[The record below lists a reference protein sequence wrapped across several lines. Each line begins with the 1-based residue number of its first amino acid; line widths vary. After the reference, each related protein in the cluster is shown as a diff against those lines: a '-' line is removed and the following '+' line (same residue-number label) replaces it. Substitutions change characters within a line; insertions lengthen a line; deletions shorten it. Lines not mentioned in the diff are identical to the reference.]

1 MTLLLS
7 IIALLLLLLYI
18 PLTKGQITSATSSP
32 SSSGSTSP
40 SATMTVSSTP
50 SISTS
55 TSPSVSASAFPS
67 YPSDSPSASASAF
80 PSYASNSPSA
90 SSSAFPSYAS
100 ESPSAS
106 ASALPSYPSES
117 PSASAS
123 AFPSFPSYSPTA
135 SSSALPSFPTF
146 SPTASGSSSF
156 TTSPSISAFPSFPS
170 YSPTASVSAF
180 PSFPSYSPTASVS
193 AFPSYPSDSP
203 TASRSAFPSYPSNSA
218 TASKSAFPSFPSY
231 SATASAS
238 ALATSTATLTCTP
251 STTPSPTQTPTPSLS
266 EGASPSNT
274 PSSSPSPTGTPT
286 GTSTPTPTGTPTT
299 TPTPTSS
306 LSVGSSPSR
315 TPTRSATKTPTSSA
329 TPTSSST
336 PTPSRTPSLTVGATP
351 SNSPSTTRTMSPSN
365 TQTPSR
371 TISRS
376 PTVTPSL
383 TKGASPSSSMTST
396 PSLSPSPNTFE
407 RTDAYLLF
415 SILLLPLARNKTL
428 ASDFFKPNEILS
440 LSVTSPLRLDLSRIL
455 MVGVARIV
463 VMSVTD
469 LSTEVTL
476 NGQIDK
482 QISEYLGRRQRLL
495 QGGTTPTSQPKK
507 LYPGLNIEIAIGL
520 GRTPDMS
527 AVTFIL
533 NSTAYLLQTA
543 MENTPNTLFLPL
555 FSSSLLTET
564 STTILPVS
572 YSIFADLSTLRF
584 ISAYNAPIKSFD
596 IIGLIAGSSSV
607 GGVIAIFLT
616 LTAIRAYYA
625 YRLKLQVALQ
635 TIKPILFDNPLRKSR
650 TIERGK
656 LNQQVKAKIFL
667 PLPGHALE
675 IQNRKLMD
683 IRFKEQQQLIEQE
696 RKHEEDAINGPEIVR
711 QRALTLLK
719 KKEEEEAKLAIKV
732 KELEHSLDMEILE
745 KKKRQDELQNLIR
758 NIRSGAYRHAWV
770 KLKSKKD
777 SSNINI
783 KDKKEEDKEKEEEE
797 EEYYMPFGDRLCD
810 VTTRPREWVLGKG
823 NFEVLDPKI
832 SLDSSSL
839 RNCYIRKEETDG
851 FGVYGRV
858 WYEHK
863 LSGARKE
870 RLPYGGI
877 ISSCET
883 IVTVF

>member
-1 MTLLLS
+1 
-7 IIALLLLLLYI
+7 
-18 PLTKGQITSATSSP
+18 
-32 SSSGSTSP
+32 
-40 SATMTVSSTP
+40 
-50 SISTS
+50 
-55 TSPSVSASAFPS
+55 
-67 YPSDSPSASASAF
+67 
-80 PSYASNSPSA
+80 
-90 SSSAFPSYAS
+90 
-100 ESPSAS
+100 
-106 ASALPSYPSES
+106 
-117 PSASAS
+117 
-123 AFPSFPSYSPTA
+123 
-135 SSSALPSFPTF
+135 
-146 SPTASGSSSF
+146 
-156 TTSPSISAFPSFPS
+156 
-170 YSPTASVSAF
+170 
-180 PSFPSYSPTASVS
+180 
-193 AFPSYPSDSP
+193 
-203 TASRSAFPSYPSNSA
+203 
-218 TASKSAFPSFPSY
+218 
-231 SATASAS
+231 
-238 ALATSTATLTCTP
+238 
-251 STTPSPTQTPTPSLS
+251 
-266 EGASPSNT
+266 
-274 PSSSPSPTGTPT
+274 
-286 GTSTPTPTGTPTT
+286 
-299 TPTPTSS
+299 
-306 LSVGSSPSR
+306 
-315 TPTRSATKTPTSSA
+315 
-329 TPTSSST
+329 
-336 PTPSRTPSLTVGATP
+336 
-351 SNSPSTTRTMSPSN
+351 
-365 TQTPSR
+365 
-371 TISRS
+371 
-376 PTVTPSL
+376 
-383 TKGASPSSSMTST
+383 MTST

-482 QISEYLGRRQRLL
+482 QISEYLGRRL
-495 QGGTTPTSQPKK
+495 QGSTSQPKK

-520 GRTPDMS
+520 GRTLDMS

-555 FSSSLLTET
+555 FSSSLITET
-564 STTILPVS
+564 STNILPVS

-584 ISAYNAPIKSFD
+584 ISAYNAHIKSFD
-596 IIGLIAGSSSV
+596 IIGLIAGSTSV
-607 GGVIAIFLT
+607 GGVIAIFLA

-650 TIERGK
+650 GIERGK

-667 PLPGHALE
+667 PIPAHALE
-675 IQNRKLMD
+675 IQNKKLMD

-696 RKHEEDAINGPEIVR
+696 RKHQEDALKRPEIVR
-711 QRALTLLK
+711 QQALTLLK

-732 KELEHSLDMEILE
+732 KELEQSLDMELLE
-745 KKKRQDELQNLIR
+745 KKKRQEELQNLIR

-777 SSNINI
+777 SSNIDI
-783 KDKKEEDKEKEEEE
+783 KEENNKEDDNEEDV
-797 EEYYMPFGDRLCD
+797 YYMPFGDRLCD